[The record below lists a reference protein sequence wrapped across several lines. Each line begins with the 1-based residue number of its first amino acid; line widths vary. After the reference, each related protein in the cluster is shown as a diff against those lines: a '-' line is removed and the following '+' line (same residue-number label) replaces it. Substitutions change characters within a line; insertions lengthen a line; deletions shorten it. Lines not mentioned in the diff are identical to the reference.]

1 MPDRID
7 SFKVICSGGLNS
19 NENHLDLSD
28 NMSGAATRLVNYE
41 PSLYGGYRRIEGFEL
56 YDDDYGEVDDVN
68 NTGSY
73 AGKVLSIAIFKDDVS
88 NLTKIIAARAVK
100 AFTYTATAGQTAF
113 SGNDDDSRSMV
124 INNSSYATVTK
135 NGTKLLS
142 SAYTISGNTVTLTT
156 AASAD
161 DVIVVDPMEYGFL
174 HHTPYIGWRPYTLDH
189 SVYRKMTNGTST
201 VEKLRYVTFNF
212 GDGNKIAFVD
222 GVNPAIIFD
231 GTHWEQIT
239 SSGTGTAPTDSGHS
253 SETGGGDQCLNAPA
267 LIDVFENHLFLG
279 GDKTKLGAVAHSAP
293 KAPYDFTNANGA
305 GQLVIGFDVVQI
317 KPFRDNLFVFGNNA
331 IKKITAD
338 LTNGFVLDQVTAN
351 VGCVARDSVL
361 EIAGDLMFLA
371 PDGFRPVA
379 GTSRIGDVE
388 LETVSKPI
396 QATLIDMIKNFD
408 MDTLNGVVIRSK
420 SQIRYFIGD
429 DDVNTQDSFGILG
442 GLTNASGS
450 ISWEFGET
458 VGIRASCCT
467 SDYIGTEEFVLHG
480 DYDGKVYRQE
490 RGTGFNGQDIVSI
503 YSTPYLD
510 FGETE
515 QRKYI
520 RKVNT
525 FVRAEGPMELN
536 LSLAYDWGDYNTARP
551 STYTQE
557 SQGGPTVYGGRS
569 ITYNGANVLYGGSS
583 KPIMTSD
590 VQGSGFSVRAT
601 FVTVGQSEP
610 FSIQGIVF
618 EYSAAGRR

>member
-1 MPDRID
+1 MPDRIE
-7 SFKVICSGGLNS
+7 SFKVICGGGLNS

-28 NMSGAATRLVNYE
+28 NAAGAATRLVNYE

-56 YDDDYGEVDDVN
+56 YDGDYGEVDDVN
-68 NTGSY
+68 NAGS
-73 AGKVLSIAIFKDDVS
+73 AEGKVLCVAIFKNDS
-88 NLTKIIAARAVK
+88 TSTTQIIAARKDVGAN
-100 AFTYTATAGQTAF
+100 TYSFYYHTA
-113 SGNDDDSRSMV
+113 
-124 INNSSYATVTK
+124 
-135 NGTKLLS
+135 L
-142 SAYTISGNTVTLTT
+142 
-156 AASAD
+156 
-161 DVIVVDPMEYGFL
+161 
-174 HHTPYIGWRPYTLDH
+174 IGWRPFTLDH
-189 SVYRKMTNGTST
+189 SITRDTTDGVRT
-201 VEKLRYVTFNF
+201 VDKLRFVTFNF
-212 GDGNKIAFVD
+212 GDGNKICFVD
-222 GVNPAIIFD
+222 GVNPAIVYD
-231 GTHWEQIT
+231 GTHWEELT
-239 SSGTGTAPTDSGHS
+239 SSGTGTSPTDSGHTS
-253 SETGGGDQCLNAPA
+253 NTGGGDQCLNAPSVV
-267 LIDVFENHLFLG
+267 DVFENHLFLS
-279 GDKTKLGAVAHSAP
+279 GDRTALATVAHSAP
-293 KAPYDFTNANGA
+293 RDPYDFMNANGA
-305 GQLVIGFDVVQI
+305 GQVAIGFDVVQI

-361 EIAGDLMFLA
+361 EIGGDLMFLS

-396 QATLIDMIKNFD
+396 QATLIDTIKNFD

-429 DDVNTQDSFGILG
+429 DDVNATDSFGIIG
-442 GLTNASGS
+442 GLTDSQGS
-450 ISWEFGET
+450 IGWEFGEL
-458 VGIRASCCT
+458 VGIRASCA
-467 SDYIGTEEFVLHG
+467 SSEYIGTEEFVLHG

-490 RGTGFNGQDIVSI
+490 RGTSFNDTDIVSI

-525 FVRAEGPMELN
+525 FVRAEGPMEMN

-557 SQGGPTVYGGRS
+557 SQGGPTVYAGRS
-569 ITYNGANVLYGGSS
+569 ISYAGANVLYGGSS